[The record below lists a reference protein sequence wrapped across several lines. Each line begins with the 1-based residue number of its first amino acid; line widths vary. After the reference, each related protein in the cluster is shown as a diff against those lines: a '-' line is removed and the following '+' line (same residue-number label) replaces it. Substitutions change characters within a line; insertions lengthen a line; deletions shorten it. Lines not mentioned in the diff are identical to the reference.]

1 MSTLLVAI
9 LAGVLTTLSPC
20 VLPLLPVVLFAALQ
34 QHRFGPLA
42 LAGGMSLAFTALG
55 IGIATIGFS
64 LDIGSQ
70 AVRLTAAIMMIVFG
84 AILLSAPLQAA
95 FARAG
100 SPLSDRLNALTGRFV
115 PSGLG
120 GQFLLGMLLGAVWTP
135 CSGPTLGAAI
145 GLATASETAARAAG
159 IMALFSLGATM
170 PLMAL
175 AYGSRQALASRKAGL
190 ARAGRFGKPLL
201 GSMLVLVGA
210 MVAFGVDK
218 LIEAQLTALMPD
230 WLVDLTTRF

>member
-1 MSTLLVAI
+1 MSGLLVAM

-20 VLPLLPVVLFAALQ
+20 VLPVLPVVLLAALQ
-34 QHRFGPLA
+34 QHRYGPLA

-64 LDIGSQ
+64 LDIGSG
-70 AVRLTAAIMMIVFG
+70 AVRLAAALVMIAFG
-84 AILLSAPLQAA
+84 AVLLSSRLQAA

-100 SPLSDRLNALTGRFV
+100 SPLSDRLNAMTARFA
-115 PSGLG
+115 PDGLG
-120 GQFLLGMLLGAVWTP
+120 GQFLLGLLLGAVWTP

-145 GLATASETAARAAG
+145 GLASASETAARAAG
-159 IMALFSLGATM
+159 VMLLFSLGATL

-175 AYGSRQALASRKAGL
+175 AYGSRQALASRKAAL
-190 ARAGRFGKPLL
+190 ARAGRHGKPIL
-201 GSMLVLVGA
+201 GGVLVLVGA
-210 MVAFGVDK
+210 LVAFGVDK
-218 LIEAQLTALMPD
+218 LIEARLTALMPD